1 MATRELNVPSL
12 QDLRRRLATVTGLVP
27 ASLAPPASQGRAEE
41 ARIIPADLIEPGPV
55 RARPVGPSESW
66 PETVAFLD
74 GIQRFEI
81 LAYAGASPLCFGEIA
96 AAVRERVGREAR
108 TVISERK
115 RMVIG
120 RPEVLAMAPHA
131 LEGVVTVALDTDDP
145 VHPLRD
151 LDSARAVVDS
161 ARGELERRAGD
172 AYRKSSN
179 AWLVVDG
186 SLAVSPIWANDL
198 RMLGVAKSHATLP
211 FSGADLVTYL
221 NLPVGHRSNIF
232 RPSSSQRAPVH
243 AWGLRL
249 WDWSGKDLL
258 YGLIRVE
265 AAARGDTRAIADQVS
280 RWLLAERAPIS
291 ADLRWDRLLY
301 GIHGVEQYLRAG
313 RGGW

>member
-1 MATRELNVPSL
+1 MATRELRVPSL
-12 QDLRRRLATVTGLVP
+12 VDLRRRLAAIPGLVP
-27 ASLAPPASQGRAEE
+27 ASLAPPQAQGRAEE
-41 ARIIPADLIEPGPV
+41 ARIIPADLVEPGPV
-55 RARPVGPSESW
+55 SARPVGPPEPW

-81 LAYAGASPLCFGEIA
+81 LGYAGAAPLLFGEIA

-108 TVISERK
+108 TVISARK
-115 RMVIG
+115 RLVIG
-120 RPEVLAMAPHA
+120 RPDVLALAPDA
-131 LEGVVTVALDTDDP
+131 LEGVETIALDTAEP
-145 VHPLRD
+145 VHPLGD
-151 LDSARAVVDS
+151 LDAARAALDA
-161 ARGELERRAGD
+161 ARLELERRAGS
-172 AYRKSSN
+172 AYRESSP

-186 SLAVSPIWANDL
+186 SLTVSPVWASDA

-211 FSGADLVTYL
+211 FSGADLVAYL
-221 NLPVGHRSNIF
+221 NLPMGHRSNLF
-232 RPSSSQRAPVH
+232 QPGSSRRAPVH

-265 AAARGDTRAIADQVS
+265 AAARPETQAMADRIS

-301 GIHGVEQYLRAG
+301 GIHGVEQFLRAG

>member
-1 MATRELNVPSL
+1 VATRELNVPSL
-12 QDLRRRLATVTGLVP
+12 QDLRRRLAAVPGLVP
-27 ASLAPPASQGRAEE
+27 ASLTPPASQGRAEE
-41 ARIIPADLIEPGPV
+41 ARIIPAELIEPAPV
-55 RARPVGPSESW
+55 SARPVGPPEPW
-66 PETVAFLD
+66 TETVAFLD

-81 LAYAGASPLCFGEIA
+81 LSYAGAAPLLFGEVA

-115 RMVIG
+115 RLVIG
-120 RPEVLAMAPHA
+120 RPEVLAMATHA
-131 LEGVVTVALDTDDP
+131 LEDVATIALDTDEP

-151 LDSARAVVDS
+151 LDSARAVVDN

-172 AYRKSSN
+172 AYRKGSN

-186 SLAVSPIWANDL
+186 SLAVSPVWASDP

-211 FSGADLVTYL
+211 FSGEDLVAYL

-232 RPSSSQRAPVH
+232 RPASSQRAPVH

-265 AAARGDTRAIADQVS
+265 AAARDGTRAIADQVS